1 MNFLCKTCKSND
13 IHIFYGHILLY
24 KARPLSITLIGEYS
38 MLALY
43 ILGSF
48 FAPIKYMETVNNHPY
63 LGKVLIF
70 HVKYQHS
77 MKNRNTL

>member
-24 KARPLSITLIGEYS
+24 KARPLSITLIGQYS

-48 FAPIKYMETVNNHPY
+48 FAPIESMETVNNYPY
-63 LGKVLIF
+63 LVESTNFSCKIQKFHGK
-70 HVKYQHS
+70 
-77 MKNRNTL
+77 